1 MNPLDRITEG
11 RDLTDA
17 NLTNTDLT
25 DAYLTNTDLT
35 YALSKQDQQEE
46 EEYQ

>member
-1 MNPLDRITEG
+1 MNPLDRDIEG
-11 RDLTDA
+11 RTLPDA
-17 NLTNTDLT
+17 DLTNTDLT
-25 DAYLTNTDLT
+25 DANLTNTDLT